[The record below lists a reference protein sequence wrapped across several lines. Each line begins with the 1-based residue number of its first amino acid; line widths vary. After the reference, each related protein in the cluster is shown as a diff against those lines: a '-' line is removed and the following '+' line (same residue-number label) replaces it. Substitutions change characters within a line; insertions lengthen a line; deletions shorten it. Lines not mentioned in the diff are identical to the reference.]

1 MVLCKKEM
9 NLKASVGIKFYFG
22 GFFNGQQGKL
32 GKMTTAFYSGF
43 LFSNVT
49 NLGD

>member
-1 MVLCKKEM
+1 M
-9 NLKASVGIKFYFG
+9 NFKASVGIKFYFG
-22 GFFNGQQGKL
+22 GFFNDQQGKL
-32 GKMTTAFYSGF
+32 GKMTTAFYCES